1 MHRGEGGKGLLV
13 LSLHG
18 LVASPLFFRR
28 RGAPI
33 KSNVL
38 PSGRGRHHSGKKKRR
53 ERRLLL
59 PPPPR
64 TTINMS
70 LSKMRRRRKEGR
82 GGKKRDGGET
92 AVCSPRA
99 ELACRSQSG
108 AEMRKVFLKTKE

>member
-38 PSGRGRHHSGKKKRR
+38 PSGRGRHHRGKKKRR

-59 PPPPR
+59 PPSNDHQHV
-64 TTINMS
+64 TFQD
-70 LSKMRRRRKEGR
+70 EEEEE
-82 GGKKRDGGET
+82 GGKRGQKRET
-92 AVCSPRA
+92 EGKPRSA
-99 ELACRSQSG
+99 HPGPNLLVVARVEL
-108 AEMRKVFLKTKE
+108 K